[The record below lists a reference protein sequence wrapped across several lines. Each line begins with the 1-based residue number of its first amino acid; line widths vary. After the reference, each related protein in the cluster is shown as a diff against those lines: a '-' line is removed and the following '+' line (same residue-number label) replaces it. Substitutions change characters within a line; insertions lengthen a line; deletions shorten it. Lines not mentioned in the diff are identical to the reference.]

1 MQISAMPVAAWSF
14 RCNRGHKDMALILK
28 NNATTYLSAAI
39 TSTDTSIPVTDSSVF
54 PALGAGDYFYATIQS
69 TSGNY
74 EIVKV
79 TNVSASAVSATRA
92 QEDTVAIPFVAGSVI
107 EIRLTEAN
115 VTGAVIADDYLI
127 L

>member
-1 MQISAMPVAAWSF
+1 
-14 RCNRGHKDMALILK
+14 MALILK
-28 NNATTYLSAAI
+28 NNATTFLSAAI
-39 TSTDTSIPVTDSSVF
+39 TSTDTSLPVTDGTVF
-54 PALGAGDYFYATIQS
+54 PTLGAGDYFYATIQN

-79 TNVSASAVSATRA
+79 TNVTGNTVSVTRS
-92 QEDTVAIPFVAGSVI
+92 QEDTVAIPFVSGSVI

-115 VTGAVIADDYLI
+115 VTGAVISDDYLI